1 MFKLWIDRKGTVRT
15 RTRGSLEQQYK
26 FLVNVL
32 AYLQERVNELER
44 IISAASASY
53 IDAMTKQD
61 AKHAAAV
68 RREAAE
74 IGIPQKRKESKN
86 A

>member
-1 MFKLWIDRKGTVRT
+1 MFKLWIDRNGTVQT
-15 RTRGSLEQQYK
+15 LTRGSLASQHK
-26 FLVNVL
+26 DLVKVL
-32 AYLQERVNELER
+32 KHLQERVSESER
-44 IISAASASY
+44 IVSDASASY

-68 RREAAE
+68 RRKAEE